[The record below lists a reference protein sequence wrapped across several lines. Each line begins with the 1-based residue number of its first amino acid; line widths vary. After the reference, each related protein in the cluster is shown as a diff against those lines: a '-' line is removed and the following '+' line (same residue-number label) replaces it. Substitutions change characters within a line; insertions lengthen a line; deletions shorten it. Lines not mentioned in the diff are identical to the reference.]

1 VIMAWRRNLRR
12 SLLRSFPAS
21 RSPLWS
27 QIASVHAMAFRAM
40 SAASPA
46 VALSS
51 KERNALT
58 AAAAVTVTAV
68 IIDNEP
74 NGSTL
79 FSFYGFDNQKLS
91 LPASTKLLLV
101 SRAVPSRRSMIAR
114 MKYRGSKRATGWPH

>member
-1 VIMAWRRNLRR
+1 
-12 SLLRSFPAS
+12 
-21 RSPLWS
+21 
-27 QIASVHAMAFRAM
+27 MAFRAM

-68 IIDNEP
+68 IVDNEP
-74 NGSTL
+74 NGSKL
-79 FSFYGFDNQKLS
+79 FSFYGFDDQKLS

-101 SRAVPSRRSMIAR
+101 SRAAPSRQSMIAR

>member
-1 VIMAWRRNLRR
+1 
-12 SLLRSFPAS
+12 
-21 RSPLWS
+21 
-27 QIASVHAMAFRAM
+27 MAFRAM